1 MGDYR
6 GDVEM
11 ETIKISKTPSLAKIQ
26 EIKELIAQV
35 SQPLA
40 FEKEMPNIIENYN
53 NRIMSPEDQKKY
65 LRWEEKK
72 NILQLLKLTLID
84 CQMISTE
91 IIRLREQIAS
101 LRDAII
107 SLDENEDN
115 IDEREYHIQ
124 INLIND
130 FIMRTSERLTLNKNQ
145 LELSIGMFDRLKVDA
160 ATLSLLRPPTLVK
173 GGTKRTRNKRRGKKT
188 KKRRKPKKSNK
199 RRKTRRR

>member
-53 NRIMSPEDQKKY
+53 NRIMSPEDQTKY

-107 SLDENEDN
+107 SLD
-115 IDEREYHIQ
+115 
-124 INLIND
+124 
-130 FIMRTSERLTLNKNQ
+130 
-145 LELSIGMFDRLKVDA
+145 
-160 ATLSLLRPPTLVK
+160 
-173 GGTKRTRNKRRGKKT
+173 
-188 KKRRKPKKSNK
+188 
-199 RRKTRRR
+199 